1 MTNIEEVT
9 ASEKRSSL
17 LRHRINC
24 GRKKFHGARTVGA
37 NAPDLSNPCQQSLK
51 MKKKCF
57 HRLYEIYLCI
67 ALSLYHKTLCCGIN
81 KLGK

>member
-1 MTNIEEVT
+1 MTNKEEVT
-9 ASEKRSSL
+9 ASEKHSSL

-51 MKKKCF
+51 MKKKMF
-57 HRLYEIYLCI
+57 SQIV
-67 ALSLYHKTLCCGIN
+67 
-81 KLGK
+81 